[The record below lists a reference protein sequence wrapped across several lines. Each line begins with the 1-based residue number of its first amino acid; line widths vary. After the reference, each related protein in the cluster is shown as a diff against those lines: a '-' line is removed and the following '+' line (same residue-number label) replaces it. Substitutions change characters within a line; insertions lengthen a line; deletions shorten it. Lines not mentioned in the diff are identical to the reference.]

1 MTHPNAALIANFYE
15 AFARRDATAMA
26 AAYHPDATFSDPVFP
41 SLDRAGTVA
50 MWAMLCER
58 ATDLTIE
65 PSAIAADAERGSA
78 HWDATYTY
86 SATGRRVLNQID
98 ASFTFRDGLI
108 LRHEDRF
115 SLYRWMRQAFGL
127 NGVMAGWLPPV
138 QRAVRGQAAKALAAY
153 RAKRGR

>member
-1 MTHPNAALIANFYE
+1 MTHPNADLIARFYA
-15 AFARRDATAMA
+15 AFARRDAAAMA
-26 AAYHPDATFSDPVFP
+26 AAYHPAATFSDPVFTA
-41 SLDRAGTVA
+41 LDRAGTVA

-65 PSAIAADAERGSA
+65 PSAITADDARGSA

-86 SATGRRVLNQID
+86 SATKRRVVNRID
-98 ASFTFRDGLI
+98 ASFTFQDGLI

-127 NGVMAGWLPPV
+127 NGVIAGWLPPV
-138 QRAVRGQAAKALAAY
+138 QRAVRAQAAKALATW
-153 RAKRGR
+153 RAKRGA